1 MEYDTSLAETV
12 YALADRWNTSRTITD
27 VSQLD
32 FSESDLEGLDTNQ
45 ISQYPAY
52 HSREM

>member
-12 YALADRWNTSRTITD
+12 YALADRWNNSRTVTD
-27 VSQLD
+27 VSQLN

-45 ISQYPAY
+45 ISQ
-52 HSREM
+52 